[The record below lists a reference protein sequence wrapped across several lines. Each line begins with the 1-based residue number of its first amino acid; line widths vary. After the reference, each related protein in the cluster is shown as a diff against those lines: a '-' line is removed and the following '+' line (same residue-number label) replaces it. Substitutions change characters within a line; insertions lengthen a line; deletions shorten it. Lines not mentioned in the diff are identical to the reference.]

1 VASEGSA
8 RRGTHWP
15 DLVHRGCYV
24 VCAASAAIAVGA
36 AVSISRTQTA
46 GASFPRG
53 PFVLLL
59 LAVLLCVMALAAAL
73 FRPERGQFRSQ
84 VASAVVWSFALVL
97 ALAVVWT
104 QINLATRSV
113 WHEGLDGHAMLS
125 QDDVDAFLTTHLGAA
140 ASHPPPYRIPT
151 GVLVESIEFLSA
163 NNVQVSGYVWQKW
176 PHGVPADI
184 TRGVELPEAID
195 NPNLGDSVYKL
206 PVEDGGELIGWR
218 LQTTLR
224 QTFDY
229 HQYPFDRQDV
239 WLRLWPRDFG
249 RRVVLVP
256 DFASYPNLDPAALP
270 GLDPQFVYGG
280 WSPEHAHFNYGLS
293 QFDATLS
300 AADAAPP
307 AEHPELHFN
316 VGLKREFLEP
326 FVEYVIFALVVAL
339 LLFGV
344 LVLTSDA
351 EASKSRFG
359 LSTFGVLGLSGP
371 ILFTV
376 ILKESQLRGS
386 LAPDQIVYLETLT
399 LLLYLA
405 ILFVASNA
413 IVLSAPLNRQLAG
426 SITRLPSLLYWP
438 ALLGGLLVATLLVF
452 YR

>member
-1 VASEGSA
+1 
-8 RRGTHWP
+8 
-15 DLVHRGCYV
+15 
-24 VCAASAAIAVGA
+24 
-36 AVSISRTQTA
+36 
-46 GASFPRG
+46 
-53 PFVLLL
+53 
-59 LAVLLCVMALAAAL
+59 
-73 FRPERGQFRSQ
+73 
-84 VASAVVWSFALVL
+84 
-97 ALAVVWT
+97 
-104 QINLATRSV
+104 
-113 WHEGLDGHAMLS
+113 
-125 QDDVDAFLTTHLGAA
+125 
-140 ASHPPPYRIPT
+140 
-151 GVLVESIEFLSA
+151 
-163 NNVQVSGYVWQKW
+163 
-176 PHGVPADI
+176 
-184 TRGVELPEAID
+184 
-195 NPNLGDSVYKL
+195 
-206 PVEDGGELIGWR
+206 VEDGGELIGWR

-326 FVEYVIFALVVAL
+326 FVQYVVFALVVAL

-438 ALLGGLLVATLLVF
+438 AQLCASVW
-452 YR
+452 